1 MANPEEPQAPRAAV
15 PAGFRRWALLYL
27 ALGLV
32 VSLLLLGA
40 KLLVEQTPLGRWAGQ
55 ETRSM
60 LVGLL
65 PAFRDRGP
73 DAIVIDISN
82 LPGGTLD
89 PASGR
94 LLPTP
99 RAELRRIVE
108 VLSELGPAGIGIDID
123 FSGTERG
130 WIDDDDP
137 GFFDLCLTVNRRLP
151 VRLGV
156 WRGISGPPEGWLVL
170 PQYQPLA
177 AAIYFRDTADGRL
190 PIWVAPEGAPERLL
204 TLGASLAAARKP
216 VAWAKLTRAA
226 GGSSAAGL
234 IFDDI
239 TSATVT
245 IAASEVRL
253 QMQEAL
259 VNHSVLPQ
267 LARESI
273 PYTGADALRAF
284 GPRIANR
291 FVLVGDV
298 SRAADRFVVPG
309 DRRNQPGVLLHAAQ
323 AHTIA
328 SEPVYELGH
337 GFRVLVDVGIPVLI
351 MLTVVALRGAS
362 AAVEVHRAERW
373 LMSGALFLVV
383 LAAVGGL
390 LAFRVFWTDFILLAG
405 FLLLHRPLEH
415 VLRQRLQAAQART
428 AGETG
433 T

>member
-1 MANPEEPQAPRAAV
+1 MANPDGAQAPPAAV

-27 ALGLV
+27 ALGLA

-40 KLLVEQTPLGRWAGQ
+40 KLLLEQTPLGRWAGQ

-65 PAFRDRGP
+65 PDFRERGP

-82 LPGGTLD
+82 LPGGTRD

-94 LLPTP
+94 LLPTS
-99 RAELRRIVE
+99 RAELGRIVE
-108 VLSELGPAGIGIDID
+108 VLAELGPAGIGIDID

-130 WIDDDDP
+130 WVDDDDP
-137 GFFDLCLTVNRRLP
+137 AFFDLCLAVNRRLP

-156 WRGISGPPEGWLVL
+156 WRGLGGPPEGWLVL
-170 PQYQPLA
+170 PRYRPLA
-177 AAIYFRDTADGRL
+177 AAIYFRDTSDGRL
-190 PIWVAPEGAPERLL
+190 PIWVAPEGASERLL
-204 TLGASLAAARKP
+204 TLGASLAAARQP
-216 VAWAKLTRAA
+216 AAWARLTRATGRSA
-226 GGSSAAGL
+226 AAGL

-239 TSATVT
+239 TSARVT
-245 IAASEVRL
+245 LAGSELQL

-259 VNHSVLPQ
+259 VNHSVLQQ

-273 PYTGADALRAF
+273 PYTGAEALRAW

-298 SRAADRFVVPG
+298 ERAADRFVVPG

-323 AHTIA
+323 AHTIG

-351 MLTVVALRGAS
+351 MLTVIALRRAS
-362 AAVEVHRAERW
+362 AAVEVHRAEQW
-373 LMSGALFLVV
+373 LLAGALVLVV
-383 LAAVGGL
+383 LVAVGGL
-390 LAFRVFWTDFILLAG
+390 LAFRVFWTDFILLVG

-415 VLRQRLQAAQART
+415 ALRHRLLAARA
-428 AGETG
+428 TG
-433 T
+433 AEEPAA